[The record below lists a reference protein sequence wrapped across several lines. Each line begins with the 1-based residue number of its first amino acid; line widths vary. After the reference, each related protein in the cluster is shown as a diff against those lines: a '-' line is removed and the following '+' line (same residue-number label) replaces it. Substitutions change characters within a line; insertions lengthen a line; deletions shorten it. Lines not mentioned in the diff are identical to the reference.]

1 MLVAWL
7 IEYYFGSSFRL
18 DRLPNV
24 LGLLVA
30 AIIGT
35 TVSGIGGTA
44 VCVLFQGSTAP
55 ILTTWQHWFASDAL
69 GIVTVAPLL
78 MALVTAARDPPPRNE
93 LIEGGLAL
101 VALAVIS
108 GLVIFLPREAVVVP
122 VAPLF
127 PLLLLLAGRCKPV
140 FSAAAAFIVAF
151 TIVLTVIFGVGIFD
165 DSNFPIAQRIL
176 TAQGGILTVSLCAL
190 VLAALF
196 SERRQSEAHLVR
208 ANIALQ
214 LERDNKLMNLE
225 AMAAAILHAVKQP
238 LAAIMTTREAA
249 KRFLERAP
257 PDLEEVRS
265 ALEAILI
272 VNAPAKYSTTFAH
285 CSGALLTGT
294 DQSM

>member
-1 MLVAWL
+1 VSSIGLAVAVSIAYFLAARLSLLLLTEPDGVAVFWPAAGVAAGTLIALGPRARWPVAVGAMGATIVANLLAGDRGILGSIVFALCNGGEAMLVAWL

-44 VCVLFQGSTAP
+44 VYVLFQGSTAP

-93 LIEGGLAL
+93 LIKGGLAL

-122 VAPLF
+122 VALLF
-127 PLLLLLAGRCKPV
+127 PLLLLLAARCKPV

-151 TIVLTVIFGVGIFD
+151 TIVLTVERFD
-165 DSNFPIAQRIL
+165 
-176 TAQGGILTVSLCAL
+176 
-190 VLAALF
+190 
-196 SERRQSEAHLVR
+196 
-208 ANIALQ
+208 
-214 LERDNKLMNLE
+214 
-225 AMAAAILHAVKQP
+225 
-238 LAAIMTTREAA
+238 
-249 KRFLERAP
+249 
-257 PDLEEVRS
+257 
-265 ALEAILI
+265 
-272 VNAPAKYSTTFAH
+272 
-285 CSGALLTGT
+285 
-294 DQSM
+294 

>member
-1 MLVAWL
+1 
-7 IEYYFGSSFRL
+7 
-18 DRLPNV
+18 
-24 LGLLVA
+24 
-30 AIIGT
+30 
-35 TVSGIGGTA
+35 
-44 VCVLFQGSTAP
+44 VLFQGSTAP

-151 TIVLTVIFGVGIFD
+151 TIVLTITFGIGVFD
-165 DSNFPIAQRIL
+165 DTGFPIAEHIL
-176 TAQGGILTVSLCAL
+176 TAQAGILTVLLCAL

-196 SERRQSEAHLVR
+196 SVGRARRTS
-208 ANIALQ
+208 
-214 LERDNKLMNLE
+214 
-225 AMAAAILHAVKQP
+225 
-238 LAAIMTTREAA
+238 
-249 KRFLERAP
+249 
-257 PDLEEVRS
+257 
-265 ALEAILI
+265 
-272 VNAPAKYSTTFAH
+272 FA
-285 CSGALLTGT
+285 
-294 DQSM
+294 QI